1 MLTNMHAQMDSIAT
15 ASPAT
20 VSRCGMVYMAA
31 PHYKLW
37 HHMIR
42 AWCAQLP
49 ATLTEYAHKLEV
61 TVNMVGGA
69 VSVWGPATGQQGGQH
84 RVSRVR
90 GTGSAGWV
98 AQV

>member
-1 MLTNMHAQMDSIAT
+1 MDSIAT

-42 AWCAQLP
+42 AWCAKLP
-49 ATLTEYAHKLEV
+49 PTLSEYTHKLEV
-61 TVNMVGGA
+61 TVNMLFTELA
-69 VSVWGPATGQQGGQH
+69 KAYTDALEPDSPLPRQQPTSVLASMFRIMDALLPM
-84 RVSRVR
+84 
-90 GTGSAGWV
+90 
-98 AQV
+98 